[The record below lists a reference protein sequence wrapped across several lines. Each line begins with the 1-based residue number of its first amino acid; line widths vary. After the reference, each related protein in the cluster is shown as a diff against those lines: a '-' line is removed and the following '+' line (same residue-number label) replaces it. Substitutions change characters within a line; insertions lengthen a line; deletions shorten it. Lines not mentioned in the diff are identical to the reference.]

1 MGNRDRSDVRGQVYS
16 IIESPVFELYT
27 TKQHIKV
34 AMIPCKDDKKME
46 LFLRMGEHD
55 RQTLMCMVVHDK
67 L

>member
-16 IIESPVFELYT
+16 IIESPVFELCT
-27 TKQHIKV
+27 TKQRTKA
-34 AMIPCKDDKKME
+34 AMILSNDHKNME